1 MSAVTSNTSS
11 EQTARVIVLCFLV
24 FLSLATSADSLTGK
38 AVKITDG
45 DTRYVLDANYQE
57 YKIRLAGID
66 APERRPTC
74 FAGTSGT
81 NLRLLL
87 PRVLIFIVFRFL
99 ESSKMLRYDR
109 LADIRQAYATDE
121 LFLADLLPHFAGLKP
136 LNQEVQ

>member
-1 MSAVTSNTSS
+1 MRPCVLVAFFAGLCWDGYALRRVMDCGRLSFALKP
-11 EQTARVIVLCFLV
+11 ARIVQPLTIIPHHTTRQLV
-24 FLSLATSADSLTGK
+24 VLSLYEGSCPPRT
-38 AVKITDG
+38 
-45 DTRYVLDANYQE
+45 
-57 YKIRLAGID
+57 
-66 APERRPTC
+66 TC

-87 PRVLIFIVFRFL
+87 PKVLIFIVFRFL

-121 LFLADLLPHFAGLKP
+121 LFRLADLLPHFAGLKP